1 MAERIQPSG
10 LTMGSTIAVIPA
22 RGGSKGIPG
31 KNLKKVGGVPLV
43 ARAIAAASASTR
55 IDHVFVSSDDAN
67 ILTCAREHG
76 AGAIER
82 PAEIA
87 GDTASSES
95 ALLDALDRA
104 EIQALDP
111 ERVVMIQCTSP
122 FTRPEELD
130 ALVTALDQ
138 EDVACALTVT
148 EDHGFLWMRD
158 ENGLGVGVNHDHRTP
173 RQRRQDLAPQYRET
187 GAAYAMDVAAFRAA
201 GTRFCGDPA
210 LVQTD
215 PRGPEIDTLHDL
227 EIVRAIAAQLSE
239 SPHKGLGEDI
249 AALVTDFD
257 GVHTDDRVVVDQTG
271 REAVLCS
278 RSDGMGVE
286 RLRKAGMLVLILSKE
301 TNSVVA
307 RRAEKLGV
315 PVIHGEND
323 KLATLRKWAKE
334 QALELDQICF
344 VGNDVND
351 VACMEAVGLSVAPSD
366 ARPEALGVADVILRA
381 AGGNGAVREICEYLL
396 LSSPA
401 AQSAGE
407 TE

>member
-1 MAERIQPSG
+1 
-10 LTMGSTIAVIPA
+10 MGVTVAVIPA

-31 KNLKKVGGVPLV
+31 KNLAKVGGLPLV
-43 ARAIAAASASTR
+43 ARAIEAAHAASR
-55 IDHVFVSSDDAN
+55 IDHVFVSSDDAD
-67 ILTCAREHG
+67 ILVCARNYG

-82 PAEIA
+82 PAAIA

-95 ALLDALDRA
+95 ALLDALDRP
-104 EIQALDP
+104 EVEALEP

-122 FTRPEELD
+122 FTRSEELD

-138 EDVACALTVT
+138 DGVACALTVT

-158 ENGLGVGVNHDHRTP
+158 ENGLGIGINHDHRTP
-173 RQRRQDLAPQYRET
+173 RKRRQDLAPQYRET
-187 GAAYAMDVAAFRAA
+187 GAAYAMEVAAFRAA
-201 GTRFCGDPA
+201 GTRFCGEPA

-215 PRGPEIDTLHDL
+215 TPGPEIDTRHDL
-227 EIVRAIAAQLSE
+227 EIVRAIAAQLRE
-239 SPHKGLGEDI
+239 RPRTDLGKDI

-257 GVHTDDRVVVDQTG
+257 GVHTNDRVIVDQTG
-271 REAVLCS
+271 NEAVLCS

-286 RLRKAGMLVLILSKE
+286 RLRKAGMPILILSKE

-323 KLATLRKWAKE
+323 KLGTLRKWAKT
-334 QALELDQICF
+334 QALALDQICF

-366 ARPEALGVADVILRA
+366 ARPEALGVADIVLRA
-381 AGGNGAVREICEYLL
+381 LGGNGAVREICEYLL
-396 LSSPA
+396 LSSHAVRPV
-401 AQSAGE
+401 GE